1 MPRCSARGGR
11 SGGWTGDER
20 AAAAALAVALPT
32 FLVHGALD
40 YDWDFVAL
48 CGPLFFITG
57 VLLATG
63 RTPLRVGREYAWVA
77 VVVLVAW
84 AGLYS
89 IAAPRVAAAR
99 VDDAFAQLERGD
111 VEQAARTARSAHSL
125 NPLSIAPL
133 EAWAAAEE
141 ADGKIARARELYV
154 EAVDLQPL
162 NWAAWYELGRFD
174 CEVLGDEDAARRE
187 LGRAHELDPQ
197 NDSILRRAD
206 PACTA

>member
-1 MPRCSARGGR
+1 
-11 SGGWTGDER
+11 
-20 AAAAALAVALPT
+20 
-32 FLVHGALD
+32 
-40 YDWDFVAL
+40 
-48 CGPLFFITG
+48 
-57 VLLATG
+57 
-63 RTPLRVGREYAWVA
+63 
-77 VVVLVAW
+77 VLVAW

-99 VDDAFAQLERGD
+99 VDDAFAQLDRGD
-111 VEQAARTARSAHSL
+111 AEEAARAAKSAHSL

-133 EAWAAAEE
+133 HAWAAAME
-141 ADGKIARARELYV
+141 ADLQIPRARELYV

-197 NDSILRRAD
+197 NEAILRALT
-206 PACTA
+206 PACVR